1 MFGSIF
7 NRAVKERGKRMKTL
21 VVFYSLEGN
30 SEFVAGVIAKKLQA
44 DIVKLETVKPFPTE
58 GFGKFFIG
66 GMSVTF
72 KSKPKLA
79 NKDID
84 VSGYDNI
91 VIGAPVW
98 AGSFAS
104 PVNTFISKYK
114 FTGKKVGLFLTSG
127 GPEVEKCFVKL
138 KKALGENDFVGE
150 IDFIEP
156 LKKGKDEA
164 AKTAEKWA
172 EGLKF

>member
-1 MFGSIF
+1 
-7 NRAVKERGKRMKTL
+7 MKTL

-44 DIVKLETVKPFPTE
+44 DIVKLETVKPFQTE
-58 GFGKFFIG
+58 GFGKFFKG
-66 GMSVTF
+66 GMSVVF
-72 KSKPKLA
+72 KSKPKLK
-79 NKDID
+79 NQNVN
-84 VSGYDNI
+84 VSQYDNI
-91 VIGAPVW
+91 IIGTPVW
-98 AGSFAS
+98 ASGYSA
-104 PVNTFISKYK
+104 PVNSFINQYK
-114 FTGKKVGLFLTSG
+114 FTGKKVALFLTSG
-127 GPEVEKCFVKL
+127 GPDVEKCFAKM
-138 KKALGENDFVGE
+138 KKALGENDYVGQ